1 MSRVGWPV
9 GAQVRQWEPGNGVCV
24 RRGRRVDGWGH
35 GVTGRGGGRRRV
47 RADEACRSSHR
58 RSDASIA
65 CTVPGGTLPAMVPV
79 CVRFEQ
85 RGCVRGGLSFQYMP
99 NPVITAISPHR
110 SHVR

>member
-1 MSRVGWPV
+1 M
-9 GAQVRQWEPGNGVCV
+9 RQWECGNGVCV
-24 RRGRRVDGWGH
+24 RLEPAGGWLRAMGRRAGEAA
-35 GVTGRGGGRRRV
+35 GGGSVLMRPAATPR
-47 RADEACRSSHR
+47 R

-65 CTVPGGTLPAMVPV
+65 CTVPGGTLPATVPV